1 MNLLLNLKNANYDK
15 HLRKDYNKYRNKLIV
30 VRTKNSYLDGILKN
44 FYLFEFKNKVIDS
57 CFTLFSSNR
66 IIKVFGNNVMGIY
79 LENKRS
85 IYDLTTNNELF
96 IILKKYLE
104 KKLNEDVINIIFDYI
119 SSFSTYLV
127 I

>member
-15 HLRKDYNKYRNKLIV
+15 HLRKDYSKYRNKLIV
-30 VRTKNSYLDGILKN
+30 IRTRNSYLDGILKN
-44 FYLFEFKNKVIDS
+44 FYLIEFHNKVIDS

-79 LENKRS
+79 LENRRS
-85 IYDLTTNNELF
+85 IYDLTLNNKLF
-96 IILKKYLE
+96 IMLKNYFE
-104 KKLNEDVINIIFDYI
+104 KKLNSDVINIIFDYI

>member
-1 MNLLLNLKNANYDK
+1 
-15 HLRKDYNKYRNKLIV
+15 
-30 VRTKNSYLDGILKN
+30 
-44 FYLFEFKNKVIDS
+44 
-57 CFTLFSSNR
+57 
-66 IIKVFGNNVMGIY
+66 MGIY